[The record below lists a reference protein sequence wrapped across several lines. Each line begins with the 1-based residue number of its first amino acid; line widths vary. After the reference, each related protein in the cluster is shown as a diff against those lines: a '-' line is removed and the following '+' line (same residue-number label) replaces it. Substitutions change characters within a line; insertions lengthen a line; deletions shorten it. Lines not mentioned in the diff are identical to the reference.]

1 MAQALCRAC
10 LSMKTPAGAPR
21 CADCGSP
28 RLVSHPERDT
38 LAIAHIDCDAFYA
51 AIEKRDDPSLAAKPV
66 IIGGG
71 RRGVVATACYVA
83 RMSGVRSAM
92 PMFKALAACPEAVV
106 IRPNMEKYVA
116 VGRQVRA
123 LMLELTPLVEP
134 ISIDEA
140 FLDLSGTERLHHASP
155 AMSLARL
162 ALRIEAE
169 LGITVSVGL
178 SHAKFL
184 AKIASDLDKP
194 RGFSI
199 IGRAET
205 VTFLAD
211 KPVRILPGVGAAAAR
226 RLEQAGIG
234 RVGDI
239 ARHDPAA
246 LVALAGGDGLRLH
259 KLAQGIDPRAVNP
272 EQETKS
278 VSAETTLDV
287 DLAQFDALEPI
298 LWRMCEKTALRL
310 KKKGFSG
317 RTATL
322 KLKTADFRILT
333 RSRQLPEPTQIASRF
348 FAPLRELLREAC
360 DGTRYRLIGAG
371 LSDLASPEA
380 ADHGDLADADIARL
394 KAREAAMDILRAKFG
409 QESVGLGVGLGREA
423 KPSARTQT
431 PSGGRAR

>member
-1 MAQALCRAC
+1 
-10 LSMKTPAGAPR
+10 
-21 CADCGSP
+21 
-28 RLVSHPERDT
+28 
-38 LAIAHIDCDAFYA
+38 
-51 AIEKRDDPSLAAKPV
+51 
-66 IIGGG
+66 
-71 RRGVVATACYVA
+71 
-83 RMSGVRSAM
+83 
-92 PMFKALAACPEAVV
+92 
-106 IRPNMEKYVA
+106 
-116 VGRQVRA
+116 
-123 LMLELTPLVEP
+123 
-134 ISIDEA
+134 
-140 FLDLSGTERLHHASP
+140 
-155 AMSLARL
+155 MSLARL

-348 FAPLRELLREAC
+348 F
-360 DGTRYRLIGAG
+360 
-371 LSDLASPEA
+371 
-380 ADHGDLADADIARL
+380 
-394 KAREAAMDILRAKFG
+394 RA
-409 QESVGLGVGLGREA
+409 V
-423 KPSARTQT
+423 ARTA
-431 PSGGRAR
+431 SGGLRWHALPADWRWPQRSCLPRGGRPWGPCRCRYCTAQGARGGNGHTPGEVRAGERGARCRSRARSEA